1 MELEFNLVI
10 DQDFVINVMDARSSG
25 DHMVNCGKWSAGV
38 LTDALITGDE
48 CRQRASNVYVSHC
61 Q

>member
-48 CRQRASNVYVSHC
+48 C
-61 Q
+61 